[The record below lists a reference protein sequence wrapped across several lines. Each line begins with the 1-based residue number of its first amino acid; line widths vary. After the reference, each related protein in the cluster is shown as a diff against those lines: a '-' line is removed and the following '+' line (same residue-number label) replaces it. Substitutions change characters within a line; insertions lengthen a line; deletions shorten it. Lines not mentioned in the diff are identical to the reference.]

1 MEITLLKDII
11 VICGLALSVIF
22 VCQRCSIPSIV
33 GLLITGI
40 LAGPHGLRLVSEL
53 GHVEHMA
60 EIGVVCLLFT
70 IGLEFSLKSLLEIKF
85 LSLVGGGVQVAIS
98 IFVAGLIAGL
108 LGLPLSQAVFF
119 GFLVSLS
126 STAIVLK
133 ILQERAEM
141 ESPHGR
147 LTLGIL
153 LFQDIMV
160 VPMMLIAPILASGG
174 RDVLGALLLLGKAV
188 ALLSLVIFVGKWI
201 IPSALYQIA
210 RLRGREFFILGIV
223 FVGLSV
229 AWLTAQAGLSLAL
242 GAFFAG
248 LIVSES
254 EYAHHTLGNVIPFRD
269 LFTSFFF
276 VSVGMLF
283 NLHFVLENPALL
295 VGLTGGVVALKFI
308 AAAVAATVLGLPLRT
323 ALLTGFALAQI
334 GEFSFVLSE
343 SGTRLGLI
351 QAENYQ
357 VFLGISV
364 LTMLATP
371 FLIGNGE
378 RVAVRVLNLPLP
390 ERFKSGLRPVREI
403 QGDSPLNN
411 HLIIVGFGLTGR
423 NLSRATAAAGI
434 PRVIVELNP
443 DTVRRQQA
451 KGEPIIYGDA
461 SQEAVIEHAAVKR
474 ARVMVIVISDPIAT
488 NTIVHAARRL
498 NPKLYIIAR
507 TRFISQIEPLY
518 EVGADEA
525 IPEEYEA
532 SIEVLVR
539 VLARYLVPR
548 GDVERLV
555 AEFRADHYR
564 MLRTLTRAGA
574 SLADLALHLPDAEI
588 ASLRVGAGS
597 KVTEKSLSELDFRSA
612 YGVTVLAIKRDSI
625 MIPNPPAEEKFQESD
640 VALILG
646 APDRIAEA
654 ADLFRGAT
662 DSRETE

>member
-1 MEITLLKDII
+1 MEITLLRDII
-11 VICGLALSVIF
+11 IICGLALSVIF
-22 VCQRCSIPSIV
+22 LCQRCSIPPIV
-33 GLLITGI
+33 GLLLTGI
-40 LAGPHGLRLVSEL
+40 LVGPHGLRLVSQL
-53 GHVEHMA
+53 GHVERMA

-85 LSLVGGGVQVAIS
+85 LSFVGGGIQVALS
-98 IFVAGLIAGL
+98 ILVAGLIAGVM
-108 LGLPLSQAVFF
+108 GLPLTQAIFF

-133 ILQERAEM
+133 IVQERAEM

-153 LFQDIMV
+153 LFQDIIV

-174 RDVLGALLLLGKAV
+174 QDLFEALFLLGKAIAV
-188 ALLSLVIFVGKWI
+188 LALVILAGKWI
-201 IPSALYQIA
+201 VPSALYQIV
-210 RLRGREFFILGIV
+210 RLRGREFFILGIA

-229 AWLTAQAGLSLAL
+229 AWLAAQAGLSLAL

-254 EYAHHTLGNVIPFRD
+254 DYAHHALGNVTPFRD

-283 NLHFVLENPALL
+283 NLRFVLENLGLL
-295 VGLTGGVVALKFI
+295 VGLAVGVVLLKLVT
-308 AAAVAATVLGLPLRT
+308 AGTAATALGLPLR
-323 ALLTGFALAQI
+323 AAVLSGLALAQI

-343 SGTRLGLI
+343 SGIRLGLL
-351 QAENYQ
+351 QADAYQ
-357 VFLGISV
+357 TFLAVSV

-371 FLIGNGE
+371 LLIGKGE
-378 RVAVRVLNLPLP
+378 SVAALALNLPLP
-390 ERFKSGLRPVREI
+390 ERLKLGLRQPGESR
-403 QGDSPLNN
+403 SRAPLTN
-411 HLIIVGFGLTGR
+411 HLIIIGFGLTGR
-423 NLSRATAAAGI
+423 NLSRAAAAAGI
-434 PRVIVELNP
+434 PRVVVELNP
-443 DTVRRQQA
+443 DTVRQEQA

-488 NTIVHAARRL
+488 NRIVHTARRL

-539 VLARYLVPR
+539 VLAKYLVPR
-548 GDVERLV
+548 GDIERLV
-555 AEFRADHYR
+555 AEFRADHYS
-564 MLRTLTRAGA
+564 MLRSLTHAGTG
-574 SLADLALHLPDAEI
+574 LADLALNLPDMEI
-588 ASLRVGAGS
+588 ASLRVC
-597 KVTEKSLSELDFRSA
+597 
-612 YGVTVLAIKRDSI
+612 
-625 MIPNPPAEEKFQESD
+625 PNSD
-640 VALILG
+640 
-646 APDRIAEA
+646 DHR
-654 ADLFRGAT
+654 
-662 DSRETE
+662 

>member
-1 MEITLLKDII
+1 MEITLLRDII

-22 VCQRCSIPSIV
+22 VCQRCSIPPIV

-40 LAGPHGLRLVSEL
+40 LAGPHGLRLVSQL
-53 GHVEHMA
+53 GHVERMA

-70 IGLEFSLKSLLEIKF
+70 IGLEFSLKSLLQIKF
-85 LSLVGGGVQVAIS
+85 MSLVGGGVQVVLS
-98 IFVAGLIAGL
+98 ILLAGLIAGA
-108 LGLPLSQAVFF
+108 LGLPLNQAVFF
-119 GFLVSLS
+119 GFLASLS

-133 ILQERAEM
+133 ILQERAEI

-153 LFQDIMV
+153 LFQDIIV
-160 VPMMLIAPILASGG
+160 VPMMLIVPILASGG
-174 RDVLGALLLLGKAV
+174 RDLTGALLVLVKAIAV
-188 ALLSLVIFVGKWI
+188 LSLVILAGKWI
-201 IPSALYQIA
+201 IPSALYQIV

-254 EYAHHTLGNVIPFRD
+254 EYAHRTLGNVIPFRD

-283 NLHFVLENPALL
+283 NLHFVVENPALL
-295 VGLTGGVVALKFI
+295 FALAGGVVALKFI
-308 AAAVAATVLGLPLRT
+308 TAGVAATVLGMPLRT
-323 ALLTGFALAQI
+323 AVLTGLALAQI
-334 GEFSFVLSE
+334 GEFSFILSE
-343 SGTRLGLI
+343 SGIRLGLI
-351 QAENYQ
+351 QADIYQ

-371 FLIGNGE
+371 FLIGKGD
-378 RVAVRVLNLPLP
+378 RVAARALGLPLP
-390 ERFKSGLRPVREI
+390 ERLKSGLRTVREI

-423 NLSRATAAAGI
+423 NLSRAAAAAGI
-434 PRVIVELNP
+434 PRIIVELNP
-443 DTVRRQQA
+443 DTVRREQA
-451 KGEPIIYGDA
+451 GGEPIIYGDA

-474 ARVMVIVISDPIAT
+474 ARVMVIVISDPVAT
-488 NTIVHAARRL
+488 NRIVHMARRL

-507 TRFISQIEPLY
+507 TRFISQMEPLH
-518 EVGADEA
+518 EIGADEA

-548 GDVERLV
+548 GDIDRLV

-564 MLRTLTRAGA
+564 MLRTFTYAGA
-574 SLADLALHLPDAEI
+574 GLGDLALHLPDAEI
-588 ASLRVGAGS
+588 ASLRVCPNSEVIGR
-597 KVTEKSLSELDFRSA
+597 SLGELDFRGA
-612 YGVTVLAIKRDSI
+612 YGATVLAIKRNST
-625 MIPNPPAEEKFQESD
+625 MIPNPPAEEKFQERD

-646 APDRIAEA
+646 APDKIVRV
-654 ADLFRGAT
+654 ADLFRSAADT
-662 DSRETE
+662 CEIE